1 MLSKSAMVLAT
12 LAAIMIVARPAGVS
26 AAGTPALNAD
36 ILHVALDWEHIK
48 FGVENAD
55 EQEKE
60 MAALAERA
68 GKLVQ
73 QYPNQ
78 PEPTIWQGVL
88 ISEQA
93 SMANENSSMK
103 IQHSSR
109 QRRER
114 RIGAVTLY
122 RRTLRV
128 PVYSAATPI
137 VALGGLSH
145 PWRVGSRA
153 NGESRSRPSFARRS
167 IAASPTRPT
176 TAVRLDAASSK
187 LPIWRFRI
195 PQRSARSLTR
205 SGPGARDRPR
215 HNGARLRQGCR
226 ASAARAMSRARR
238 RDRRRCRPGDHVG
251 GGHPGVRPREGPQA
265 RP

>member
-78 PEPTIWQGVL
+78 PEPTIWQGIL

-93 SMANENSSMK
+93 SMANENSSPVRALRLAMRARDILVEAEK
-103 IQHSSR
+103 ADPVALDA
-109 QRRER
+109 
-114 RIGAVTLY
+114 GAPTSLGVLY
-122 RRTLRV
+122 YRV
-128 PVYSAATPI
+128 PGFPLGFGDKTKARHLLEEATANAPSGLDANYFYGDFLFQQKQYPEAAIVLKHALTLPAHPERPI
-137 VALGGLSH
+137 
-145 PWRVGSRA
+145 WD
-153 NGESRSRPSFARRS
+153 RSR
-167 IAASPTRPT
+167 
-176 TAVRLDAASSK
+176 RLVIQELLAK
-187 LPIWRFRI
+187 LPK
-195 PQRSARSLTR
+195 
-205 SGPGARDRPR
+205 
-215 HNGARLRQGCR
+215 
-226 ASAARAMSRARR
+226 
-238 RDRRRCRPGDHVG
+238 
-251 GGHPGVRPREGPQA
+251 
-265 RP
+265 

>member
-1 MLSKSAMVLAT
+1 MMVSKSAMVLAT

-78 PEPTIWQGVL
+78 PEPTIWQGIL

-93 SMANENSSMK
+93 SMANENSSPVRALRLAMRARDILVEAEK
-103 IQHSSR
+103 ADPVALDA
-109 QRRER
+109 
-114 RIGAVTLY
+114 GAPTSLGVLY
-122 RRTLRV
+122 YRV
-128 PVYSAATPI
+128 PGFPLGFGDKTKARHLLEEATANAPSGLDANYFYGDFLFQQKQYPEAAIVLKHALTLPAHPERPI
-137 VALGGLSH
+137 
-145 PWRVGSRA
+145 WD
-153 NGESRSRPSFARRS
+153 RSR
-167 IAASPTRPT
+167 
-176 TAVRLDAASSK
+176 RLVIQELLAK
-187 LPIWRFRI
+187 LPK
-195 PQRSARSLTR
+195 
-205 SGPGARDRPR
+205 
-215 HNGARLRQGCR
+215 
-226 ASAARAMSRARR
+226 
-238 RDRRRCRPGDHVG
+238 
-251 GGHPGVRPREGPQA
+251 
-265 RP
+265 

>member
-1 MLSKSAMVLAT
+1 MMLSKSAMVLAT

-78 PEPTIWQGVL
+78 PEPTIWQGIL

-93 SMANENSSMK
+93 SMANENSSPVRALRLAMRARDILVEAEK
-103 IQHSSR
+103 ADPVALDA
-109 QRRER
+109 
-114 RIGAVTLY
+114 GAPTSLGVLY
-122 RRTLRV
+122 YRV
-128 PVYSAATPI
+128 PGFPLGFGDKTKARHLLEEATANAPSGLDANYFYGDFLFQQKQYPEAAIVLKHALTLPAHPERPI
-137 VALGGLSH
+137 
-145 PWRVGSRA
+145 WD
-153 NGESRSRPSFARRS
+153 RSR
-167 IAASPTRPT
+167 
-176 TAVRLDAASSK
+176 RLVIQELLAK
-187 LPIWRFRI
+187 LPK
-195 PQRSARSLTR
+195 
-205 SGPGARDRPR
+205 
-215 HNGARLRQGCR
+215 
-226 ASAARAMSRARR
+226 
-238 RDRRRCRPGDHVG
+238 
-251 GGHPGVRPREGPQA
+251 
-265 RP
+265 